1 MKTKSNRAFMAKKKV
16 FLLTAAVVMMT
27 GCGFMQNTSSSNN
40 AATTNQTTT
49 QATTQTAAPV
59 AQTNTSARTSGES
72 AGAALQALYT
82 QYKAA
87 GKYELN
93 MQNAYNTMTLIANCE
108 GLKQNY
114 KDTNYLTDFGKGL
127 ITGSL
132 GLVSQNNVQ
141 MVTNSLV
148 SMVANNE
155 TVQEGK
161 NQIQNGV
168 GTAAEYANTAA
179 QYAGAVGTLLSAFG
193 K

>member
-16 FLLTAAVVMMT
+16 FLLTAAVVLMT
-27 GCGFMQNTSSSNN
+27 GCGFMQNTSSSN
-40 AATTNQTTT
+40 AAQTT
-49 QATTQTAAPV
+49 TTQTAAPAATTTPTV
-59 AQTNTSARTSGES
+59 QANTTARTSGES

-93 MQNAYNTMTLIANCE
+93 LQNAYNTMTLIANCE

-161 NQIQNGV
+161 SQLQSGAS
-168 GTAAEYANTAA
+168 AASGYLNTAS

>member
-1 MKTKSNRAFMAKKKV
+1 MKKV
-16 FLLTAAVVMMT
+16 FLLTAVIVTMT
-27 GCGFMQNTSSSNN
+27 SCGFMQNTSSN
-40 AATTNQTTT
+40 AAQTTNQ
-49 QATTQTAAPV
+49 QTAAPAV
-59 AQTNTSARTSGES
+59 QTNSTARTSGES
-72 AGAALQALYT
+72 AGVALQALYT

-93 MQNAYNTMTLIANCE
+93 LQNTYNTMTLIANCE

-114 KDTNYLTDFGKGL
+114 KDKNYLADFGKGL

-148 SMVANNE
+148 SMVTNSE

-161 NQIQNGV
+161 TQIQSGAS
-168 GTAAEYANTAA
+168 TAADYANTAA
-179 QYAGAVGTLLSAFG
+179 QYAGALGTLLSAFS

>member
-16 FLLTAAVVMMT
+16 FLLTAAVVLMT
-27 GCGFMQNTSSSNN
+27 GCGFMQNTGSSN
-40 AATTNQTTT
+40 AAQTT
-49 QATTQTAAPV
+49 TTQTAAPAATTTPTV
-59 AQTNTSARTSGES
+59 QTNTTARTSGES

-155 TVQEGK
+155 TVLEGK